1 MNKNLLKL
9 AKALLRLGQIST
21 DKSELVYEGDL
32 VEGIEVF
39 VEGEDG
45 ELSPAE
51 DGEYVTEDKIIV
63 VADGKVAELKE
74 REQEEEPEQLEG
86 EDPTRIEELEAK
98 VAELEAQLEAK
109 DAEIAELKAQ
119 LDEKDTQLKESEEM
133 SAKDRLKMNKDV
145 KQPKG
150 KKIEFLNFK

>member
-74 REQEEEPEQLEG
+74 KEPEELEG
-86 EDPTRIEELEAK
+86 EDPARIEELEAK